1 MIEAPLTSY
10 VRALRMAGAR
20 VSAAETI
27 DAMRTVALV
36 GYGDRALLKESLGAV
51 LAKSVHEKS
60 VHDRL
65 FDLHFGAAMLP
76 EPPAATAN
84 KDGDGHENAA
94 DAAGERAGDADPQ
107 SGGAPAG
114 GGGGGDRAESLLALA
129 NSGDPGRMALAL
141 ERAAAAAGVDSIRFR
156 TQSGWFARRMLE
168 EMGVEALETRMLE
181 RFAERTEAGR
191 AAAQEMIDARS
202 RLTGLA
208 RELVDRRF
216 DLFGASATDA
226 FMDDVVTSRR
236 LDQVDR
242 RDLARM
248 QHLVAKLAKR
258 LAERH
263 ARRLR
268 RRNRGRLDVART
280 LHASTRYDGVPFDV
294 VWKTKR
300 RDRPRIVAICDVSG
314 SVARYV
320 QVLLLF
326 LHALSEK
333 VADLRSFAF
342 SARLHDVGDLLEQLP
357 FDAAMARIL
366 REAGGGMTDYGRAF
380 ADLDEAHHN
389 AIDRRT
395 TVLILGDGRSNHAEP
410 RIDLLRDMAGRA
422 KRLVWLCPEPP
433 SRWGTGDSVMLDYR
447 PWCTRLGPCATL
459 ADLENAI
466 DDILL
471 AYG

>member
-1 MIEAPLTSY
+1 MIEAPLTSF

-51 LAKSVHEKS
+51 LAKSLHEKS

-65 FDLHFGAAMLP
+65 FELHFGEPDYAA
-76 EPPAATAN
+76 PPPQQ
-84 KDGDGHENAA
+84 
-94 DAAGERAGDADPQ
+94 RPAGDAQDPGEADGELQ
-107 SGGAPAG
+107 REGGQPGAAAG
-114 GGGGGDRAESLLALA
+114 GGGSPADPAQALMQLAA
-129 NSGDPGRMALAL
+129 ADDPGRMAMAL
-141 ERAAAAAGVDSIRFR
+141 ERAAAAAGVDDIRFR
-156 TQSGWFARRMLE
+156 TQTGYFARRMVESMGIETLE
-168 EMGVEALETRMLE
+168 ARMLE
-181 RFAERTEAGR
+181 RFAERTPEGR
-191 AAAQEMIDARS
+191 AEAQAMIDARA

-216 DLFGASATDA
+216 ALFGASATEA
-226 FMDDVVTSRR
+226 FMDEVVTDRR

-248 QHLVAKLAKR
+248 RGLVARLAKR

-268 RRNRGRLDVART
+268 RQSRGRLDVART
-280 LHASTRYDGVPFDV
+280 IHASSRYDGVPFDV

-300 RDRPRIVAICDVSG
+300 RDKPKIVAVCDVSG

-326 LHALSEK
+326 LHALNEK
-333 VADLRSFAF
+333 VADLRAFAF
-342 SARLHDVGDLLEQLP
+342 SARLHDVGPLLDELP
-357 FDAAMARIL
+357 FEMAMARIL
-366 REAGGGMTDYGRAF
+366 RDVGGGMTDYGKAF
-380 ADLDEAHHN
+380 EDLIEDHAD

-395 TVLILGDGRSNHAEP
+395 TVLILGDGRSNHSPP
-410 RIDLLRDMAGRA
+410 RIDLLREIAGKA
-422 KRLVWLCPEPP
+422 KRVVWLCPEPP
-433 SRWGTGDSVMLDYR
+433 SLWGTGDSVMPDYR
-447 PWCTRLGPCATL
+447 PWCSRLDRCATL
-459 ADLENAI
+459 GDLEAAI